1 VLFGMVLVPGVCVDV
16 PVVLLP
22 VCEVTLAGGAAPVCP
37 FPWGDVT
44 LAGGAAPVCPFEL
57 APALLV
63 PAVPAVPAVWPIRA
77 AISTVRCRCRFERGD
92 PADGVVLPCGVQWLA
107 TGVTLLTWNALP
119 LAEVL
124 PDAPAAVLPAE
135 VGVWLFVPMLEA
147 LLGPVDAAFPF
158 MGWPET

>member
-1 VLFGMVLVPGVCVDV
+1 M
-16 PVVLLP
+16 
-22 VCEVTLAGGAAPVCP
+22 
-37 FPWGDVT
+37 
-44 LAGGAAPVCPFEL
+44 
-57 APALLV
+57 
-63 PAVPAVPAVWPIRA
+63 
-77 AISTVRCRCRFERGD
+77 
-92 PADGVVLPCGVQWLA
+92 A

>member
-1 VLFGMVLVPGVCVDV
+1 MVLVPGVCVDV

-22 VCEVTLAGGAAPVCP
+22 VCE
-37 FPWGDVT
+37 VT

-119 LAEVL
+119 QIGRAHV
-124 PDAPAAVLPAE
+124 
-135 VGVWLFVPMLEA
+135 
-147 LLGPVDAAFPF
+147 
-158 MGWPET
+158 